1 MRRLAAMLAMGAA
14 AWSTAAWAEDVRPS
28 GAADAPPASSP
39 APVTAPPTLGA
50 DQIEFAAREHDLG
63 YRAYLDK
70 QYAEAASHF
79 ENAFFAAPNPAEL
92 RSAVRARLAAGEL
105 ARAATLAA
113 LGQRRFPDDPAT
125 RKIAAEVMAQARP
138 RVYEVQI
145 SSPTEYS
152 LVIDAKMVMAERERE
167 SRVFVNPGAHE
178 MVVSWSDDRNA
189 RISIDAKEG
198 GSESMQL
205 DPPPP
210 TPLPPSRP
218 PFSPPSEPALT
229 PPAESPVPVATES
242 PPPKPFD
249 PTVFVVGAA
258 LTTVAAGLTVWSGIE
273 TEISPGAST
282 VHQVCAGVGPDCG
295 PYQTGR
301 NEQLRTNILLA
312 TTGGLA
318 VATAVVGLF
327 FTQWQ
332 HGSGAPVR
340 AAAGLRIVPVFGI
353 ARAGVEGTF

>member
-14 AWSTAAWAEDVRPS
+14 AWSTAAWAADAPPP
-28 GAADAPPASSP
+28 GAADAPPSSSP
-39 APVTAPPTLGA
+39 APATATPTLGA

-92 RSAVRARLAAGEL
+92 RSAVRARRDAGEL

-125 RKIAAEVMAQARP
+125 RKIAAEVMAQAQP

-152 LVIDAKMVMAERERE
+152 LAIDAKMVMAERERE
-167 SRVFVNPGAHE
+167 SRVFVNPGVHE
-178 MVVSWSDDRNA
+178 MVVSWSDDRNV

-198 GSESMQL
+198 GSESLQL
-205 DPPPP
+205 DPPPLAP
-210 TPLPPSRP
+210 IPPSRP
-218 PFSPPSEPALT
+218 PFSPLSQQAST
-229 PPAESPVPVATES
+229 PLAESPLPVAAS
-242 PPPKPFD
+242 LPPKPLD
-249 PTVFVVGAA
+249 PAIFVLGAA
-258 LTTVAAGLTVWSGIE
+258 LTTVAAGLTVWSGID
-273 TEISPGAST
+273 TENNPGAT
-282 VHQVCAGVGPDCG
+282 AVHDACAGMTSDCPD
-295 PYQTGR
+295 YKTGR
-301 NEQLRTNILLA
+301 SKQLRTNILLA
-312 TTGGLA
+312 ATGGLA
-318 VATAVVGLF
+318 VATAVVGVF

-332 HGSGAPVR
+332 HGSGAPAR
-340 AAAGLRIVPVFGI
+340 ATAGLRIVPVFGI
-353 ARAGVEGTF
+353 AQAGVEGTF